1 MKRIVVSA
9 ALILVLAGPLARDES
24 WTPAAYAA
32 VLRQMEEFDNQD
44 SLTCDCAAPSPE
56 CVEICNAEP
65 GPGICDTGL
74 AERDQLLR
82 EALIRGAR
90 PDVIAELIR
99 QHPFAPFSREV
110 LVKIRPRSQAR

>member
-1 MKRIVVSA
+1 MKRIVVLA
-9 ALILVLAGPLARDES
+9 ALILLIAGSLARDES
-24 WTPAAYAA
+24 WTTAAYAA
-32 VLRQMEEFDNQD
+32 VLRQMEQFDNQD

-65 GPGICDTGL
+65 GPGICGTGP
-74 AERDQLLR
+74 AERDRLLR

-99 QHPFAPFSREV
+99 QHPFAPFTREV
-110 LVKIRPRSQAR
+110 LVKNRPRSQAR

>member
-1 MKRIVVSA
+1 MNRIVASA
-9 ALILVLAGPLARDES
+9 ALILLVAGPLARDES

-32 VLRQMEEFDNQD
+32 VLRQMEQFDNQD

-56 CVEICNAEP
+56 CVELCNTEL
-65 GPGICDTGL
+65 PGICGTYA
-74 AERDQLLR
+74 AEMDRLLR

-99 QHPFAPFSREV
+99 QHPWPFEREV